1 MISRQTKLQLLVFL
15 LISVIGLTY
24 TGVRYAGLCKYFVD
38 QGYVVSADFED
49 SGGIFKGAEVT
60 YRGIAT
66 GKVVDLDL
74 AGDGVR
80 VAMQLRP
87 GTKVPDDL
95 DVVIRNR
102 SAVGE
107 QFVDLQP
114 TRDGEPFL
122 AAGAVIPMD
131 RTDIPIQP
139 SELVVNLDDFVT
151 SIDNE
156 DLGVVIDELGAAF
169 DENAGESLSKIVESC
184 NLLTRRA
191 QEALPET
198 KALLRDGETALNTQ
212 RDVGDQFKSFNA
224 DLALLT
230 ETLRTSDPDF
240 RRLYRNGADSARE
253 VTGLIQANRA
263 ALPVLLDNFITLA
276 QVQNVR
282 LPALKQILVTYPNV
296 VAGGYTVVP
305 GDGTTHFG
313 LVDEG
318 EPPICRNGYEDTDE
332 REPEDITRRSPNFN
346 AGCVEPEDPSTGV
359 RGARNTPR
367 PADEGRFE
375 GQKDAPQG
383 EGNEGGNET
392 TASNS
397 RTPSVDSNG
406 DTVVFGDHDPETG
419 RVITQDGRRYTIGSS
434 AGAAQVLGGDS
445 WRWLL
450 LGPLSQ

>member
-1 MISRQTKLQLLVFL
+1 MITRQTKLQLLVFF
-15 LISVIGLTY
+15 LISVVGLTY
-24 TGVRYAGLCKYFVD
+24 TGVRYAGLGKYFVD
-38 QGYVVSADFED
+38 QGYVVSADFAD

-60 YRGIAT
+60 YRGVPA

-74 AGDGVR
+74 IDNGVR
-80 VAMQLRP
+80 VGMQLQP

-95 DVVIRNR
+95 DAVIRNR

-114 TRDGEPFL
+114 TREGEPFL
-122 AAGAVIPMD
+122 AAGAVIPLD

-156 DLGVVIDELGAAF
+156 DLGVVIDELGQAF
-169 DENAGESLSKIVESC
+169 DENAGQSLSKLVDSG
-184 NLLTRRA
+184 NALTRRA
-191 QEALPET
+191 QAALPET

-240 RRLYRNGADSARE
+240 RRLFRNGADSARE
-253 VTGLIQANRA
+253 VTGLVQANRA

-318 EPPICRNGYEDTDE
+318 DPPICRNGYEDTDE
-332 REPEDITRRSPNFN
+332 REPEDISRRSPNFN
-346 AGCVEPEDPSTGV
+346 AGCVDPEDPDSSV
-359 RGARNTPR
+359 RGARNSPR

-375 GQKDAPQG
+375 GTKDAPPGQ
-383 EGNEGGNET
+383 GNESG
-392 TASNS
+392 SRNS
-397 RTPSVDSNG
+397 RTPSADSNG
-406 DTVVFGDHDPETG
+406 DTVVLGDHDPETG

-434 AGAAQVLGGDS
+434 AGASQVLGGDS